1 MIPKILHFVWIGSDP
16 LPAWGTRNLKEFIR
30 LNPDHEVV
38 IHGEEA
44 LMPDLEKSYSLAV
57 DNASK
62 ADLIRY
68 SALATQGGWYFD
80 LDFWPLRPVED
91 AERAWALDGSKLFL
105 SRCKNNVNPA
115 MGYANGVLA
124 CAPANKAVLALIRRA
139 ACLDPL
145 SRNTYGPVLVE
156 AVAKAMPRDVIVSD
170 GAWWFPVNAEEA
182 VAGYPHM
189 TAGDEGRL
197 AIKPGTGGQRPF
209 AVHLWAGATAGRLV
223 VGSERWSA
231 GCAPLA
237 VVATAP
243 TDQHPLS
250 ALARGLERAGYRVVR
265 AAYPEEVANE
275 WALPEVVAYWNGRKD
290 RRFPE
295 YADACG
301 AKHVCLEHGFFE
313 RGEYSQ
319 AASAGFLHWASWAE
333 NINDEPPAEAR
344 QRLDRVAP
352 DRCPVMAR
360 PGYILTLGQLS
371 MDSQMDES
379 EIKGAAV
386 LQQYVARNL
395 PHGTKAY
402 FRPHPLDNYSPHPL
416 HETLPLMTLAKESN
430 SYRHTKHGSGLAEA
444 LAGASFVITINSNSI
459 VEALCAGVPCLAF
472 GPHLG
477 IKANVVKKATVA
489 TLAEDIKAMLDG
501 WAPAQDDVDRFL
513 SWLAFRQYSR
523 AELSTADVVNGILE
537 ASGEG

>member
-1 MIPKILHFVWIGSDP
+1 
-16 LPAWGTRNLKEFIR
+16 
-30 LNPDHEVV
+30 
-38 IHGEEA
+38 
-44 LMPDLEKSYSLAV
+44 
-57 DNASK
+57 
-62 ADLIRY
+62 
-68 SALATQGGWYFD
+68 
-80 LDFWPLRPVED
+80 
-91 AERAWALDGSKLFL
+91 
-105 SRCKNNVNPA
+105 
-115 MGYANGVLA
+115 
-124 CAPANKAVLALIRRA
+124 
-139 ACLDPL
+139 
-145 SRNTYGPVLVE
+145 
-156 AVAKAMPRDVIVSD
+156 
-170 GAWWFPVNAEEA
+170 
-182 VAGYPHM
+182 
-189 TAGDEGRL
+189 
-197 AIKPGTGGQRPF
+197 
-209 AVHLWAGATAGRLV
+209 
-223 VGSERWSA
+223 
-231 GCAPLA
+231 
-237 VVATAP
+237 
-243 TDQHPLS
+243 
-250 ALARGLERAGYRVVR
+250 
-265 AAYPEEVANE
+265 
-275 WALPEVVAYWNGRKD
+275 
-290 RRFPE
+290 
-295 YADACG
+295 
-301 AKHVCLEHGFFE
+301 
-313 RGEYSQ
+313 
-319 AASAGFLHWASWAE
+319 
-333 NINDEPPAEAR
+333 
-344 QRLDRVAP
+344 
-352 DRCPVMAR
+352 
-360 PGYILTLGQLS
+360 